1 MGETTFDESSLTGEA
16 RPVRKIEG
24 DEIFAGTVNQ
34 MASVT
39 VRVTGIEGKS
49 MLDQIVQVVREGQTK
64 RAPVEQIADTLTS
77 YFVPVITLIA
87 IITRLVWL
95 SLGLSG
101 SLAGTNQHFDSS
113 GEWVA
118 FAFKFAISVFVVAC
132 PCGIGLAAPTAIFVG
147 GGLAAKHGI
156 LAKGGG
162 EAFEKAHKVDC
173 VVFDKTGTL
182 TTGGEPQITNWHVS
196 LDDSTG
202 DHSPEMIWSA
212 LRSLE
217 ENSSHPI
224 AKAVVY
230 FHENHLS
237 ALELG
242 QIDEISGRGMKATAR
257 RDGQELFDIAAGN
270 EALMDDLGAPIPCDA
285 ANKIEQWKT
294 EAKSIVLV
302 AIRPY
307 GTSSWTLATS
317 LAISD
322 PIRPEAA
329 SVIEAL
335 KARGTQVWMLS
346 GDNIT
351 TARAVASLVGIP
363 QDNILAEVL
372 PSEKAAKIT
381 YLQSTLHASDDFS
394 RSSSGRAIVAMVGD
408 GINDSPALTSADVGI
423 ATSQLGTVLTLL
435 DLSRAVFLRI
445 KFNFGWALV
454 YNLMAIPFAAG
465 CFYAVRTSGG
475 GRVVLV
481 PEFAALAMAL
491 SSISVVLS
499 SLSLRSGLPLMGFRA
514 KRG

>member
-1 MGETTFDESSLTGEA
+1 MG
-16 RPVRKIEG
+16 
-24 DEIFAGTVNQ
+24 
-34 MASVT
+34 
-39 VRVTGIEGKS
+39 
-49 MLDQIVQVVREGQTK
+49 
-64 RAPVEQIADTLTS
+64 
-77 YFVPVITLIA
+77 
-87 IITRLVWL
+87 
-95 SLGLSG
+95 
-101 SLAGTNQHFDSS
+101 
-113 GEWVA
+113 
-118 FAFKFAISVFVVAC
+118 
-132 PCGIGLAAPTAIFVG
+132 
-147 GGLAAKHGI
+147 
-156 LAKGGG
+156 
-162 EAFEKAHKVDC
+162 
-173 VVFDKTGTL
+173 
-182 TTGGEPQITNWHVS
+182 
-196 LDDSTG
+196 
-202 DHSPEMIWSA
+202 
-212 LRSLE
+212 
-217 ENSSHPI
+217 
-224 AKAVVY
+224 
-230 FHENHLS
+230 
-237 ALELG
+237 
-242 QIDEISGRGMKATAR
+242 
-257 RDGQELFDIAAGN
+257 
-270 EALMDDLGAPIPCDA
+270 
-285 ANKIEQWKT
+285 IEQWKT

-322 PIRPEAA
+322 PTRPEAA

-394 RSSSGRAIVAMVGD
+394 RSS
-408 GINDSPALTSADVGI
+408 
-423 ATSQLGTVLTLL
+423 
-435 DLSRAVFLRI
+435 
-445 KFNFGWALV
+445 
-454 YNLMAIPFAAG
+454 